1 MRDLAIFLKQRHA
14 QTGDI
19 DDIGVVPVNT
29 PMGHHLLSLRLVT
42 NASKSN
48 VIATS

>member
-1 MRDLAIFLKQRHA
+1 MSDLAIFLKRGHA

-19 DDIGVVPVNT
+19 DDICVVPVNT
-29 PMGHHLLSLRLVT
+29 PMGHHLLSLRFFL

-48 VIATS
+48 VIGTS